1 MDGTFLQSA
10 GILLR
15 EGLEAMLV
23 VTALA
28 VYLGKAGAHNRLP
41 ALYAGGALAIVAS
54 VAAAWIFE
62 QFYSGVHDDVVEGVT
77 IFAAAGLMLYVSGWL
92 LVRQDPRV
100 WQSYLQ
106 RQANQAL
113 ANGTVLA
120 VGALAFLAVFREGA
134 ETVLFIHAL
143 AKTAGGWTISLIGGL
158 AAAAAVLAAV
168 FFGLRSL
175 MLRLPLRAVFLVT
188 SGFLF
193 VMALKFIGQGV
204 QEFQEQQLLPYNPLG
219 DGSWLLT
226 LGLNPTLE
234 ALAAQAVVVALA
246 VASFAVLLFRRSRSV
261 PAARAATVLRPSPQ
275 Q

>member
-23 VTALA
+23 VTPLA

-193 VMALKFIGQGV
+193 VMALKFIGQGI

-219 DGSWLLT
+219 DGSWLLA

-234 ALAAQAVVVALA
+234 ALAAQAIVVALA
-246 VASFAVLLFRRSRSV
+246 VVSFAVLRLRRGRV
-261 PAARAATVLRPSPQ
+261 APAARASVLRPSPQ